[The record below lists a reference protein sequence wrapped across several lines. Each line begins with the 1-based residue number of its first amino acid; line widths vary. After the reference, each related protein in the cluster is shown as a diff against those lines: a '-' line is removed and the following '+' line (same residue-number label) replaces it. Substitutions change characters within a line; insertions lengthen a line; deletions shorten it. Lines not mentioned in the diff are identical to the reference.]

1 MNYLQRGIRSVTR
14 RKGKSFIL
22 FAVIFILGNVI
33 AGAIAIQQSTENVE
47 KKVKKE
53 LGATATVDLDYD
65 KLMEENPS
73 GGQVPG
79 GLSEEDIKKIGSSPY
94 VKEYDYSVN
103 GMIQVKNL
111 KTYQMDSEN
120 SAFSVGM
127 MQYLQL
133 KGTNLTSPPDFSEK
147 KIDLTDGRM
156 FTQEDL
162 DSDKP
167 VAIISEELAELNG
180 VGVGDQLV
188 LDSNHYSYSSDG
200 TSSEAMKGDDH
211 PVEIIGIFKPKT
223 VEKKKDDNA
232 QNSMND
238 QIFQTEQF
246 NTLYMPNNAIK
257 AINKQEY
264 ETGKRLTPDMYT
276 DDFTEESMNQATPTY
291 ILKSPDDVD
300 AFKEETEPLIP
311 EFFKL
316 SASTDQYE
324 QVGSSMKK
332 LSQIAGY
339 VVMIAVGAALVI
351 ISLIVV
357 LFLRDRKHEFGIYL
371 SLGEKRN
378 RVLAQVIIELLMISL
393 LAMGI
398 SLITGNLLG
407 DVVSNSLLSGDMLAE
422 TANNGMSN
430 GMSFVA
436 GANTASTISA
446 EDITNAYAVKF
457 SLSYIITFLAAGMA
471 TILASAILPLLY
483 ILRLN
488 PKKIMM

>member
-65 KLMEENPS
+65 RLMEESPS

-94 VKEYDYSVN
+94 VKEYDYSTG
-103 GMIQVKNL
+103 GMIQVKDL
-111 KTYQMDSEN
+111 KLYQMNNEDSN
-120 SAFSVGM
+120 FSVNMG
-127 MQYLQL
+127 QFIQL

-147 KIDLTDGRM
+147 KVDLTEGRM
-156 FTQEDL
+156 FTQEDI

-188 LDSNHYSYSSDG
+188 LDSNHYSYNNDG
-200 TSSEAMKGDDH
+200 TTSEAMKGDDH
-211 PVEIIGIFKPKT
+211 PVEIIGLFKPQT
-223 VEKKKDDNA
+223 VEKKSDEKSQDN
-232 QNSMND
+232 MNN

-257 AINKQEY
+257 EINKQEY
-264 ETGKRLTPDMYT
+264 ATGKRLTLDNYT
-276 DDFTEESMNQATPTY
+276 DDYTEESMNQATPTY

-311 EFFKL
+311 DFFKL
-316 SASTDQYE
+316 TASTDQYE

-339 VVMIAVGAALVI
+339 VVLIAVGAALVI

-398 SLITGNLLG
+398 SLITGNILG
-407 DVVSNSLLSGDMLAE
+407 DVVSNSLLSGDILAE
-422 TANNGMSN
+422 TANNSAN
-430 GMSFVA
+430 GSMSFVA
-436 GANTASTISA
+436 GAMSQSTLSA
-446 EDITNAYAVKF
+446 EDITSAYAVNF